1 MIVVV
6 GRALV
11 LLRFSVRIVVAVSMH
26 NAVVIVLVQM
36 VASSMLKLTGSA
48 ARVVVRYVTVVMR
61 VYDRR
66 MLVPMLSVVDDLL
79 LEHGSALSHVTL
91 LLTSCGA
98 SRRI

>member
-1 MIVVV
+1 MVV